1 MTNYKDF
8 GSAAPT
14 QRIGTAGGILHR
26 KAPELSKRPY
36 CEMCGSRER
45 YQRKVANGYRCR
57 GCDEEGGL
65 YISGDN

>member
-1 MTNYKDF
+1 MSNYRDF
-8 GSAAPT
+8 GSAVPI
-14 QRIGTAGGILHR
+14 QRIGTAGGMLHR

-36 CEMCGSRER
+36 CEHCGCRER

-65 YISGDN
+65 YLS

>member
-1 MTNYKDF
+1 MRQSDYRDF
-8 GSAAPT
+8 GVAVPI
-14 QRIGTAGGILHR
+14 QRIGTAGGALHR
-26 KAPELSKRPY
+26 KAPELTKRPY

-65 YISGDN
+65 YAD